1 VVLELEKR
9 LADRLRAVL
18 KEKYAL
24 DVANV
29 PLETP
34 PDLHMGEIAT
44 PIALQLAR
52 TLRKAPKIIAQEI
65 VSALGA
71 VEGFARFEVAG
82 AGYINAFLDRAEAAQ
97 LVARADGTSR
107 PTQGHVLV
115 EHTSINPNKAA
126 HIGHLRNA
134 ILGDTFVRLL
144 RAAGYK
150 VDVQN
155 YIDNTGVQVA
165 DVVVGFLHL
174 EKMSADQVRQLIVK
188 LDVGFR
194 AALTS
199 GMSVSEAAMSAGMPV
214 DYYCW
219 QLYARVNDWYL
230 ANVDEHGFPSSF
242 ETNPKVAAERKQIRL
257 DTLHAIEH
265 GGNETAEIADLIST
279 SVLRR
284 HLETMLRLGIE
295 YDFLPRESEIL
306 HLKFWEAAFEKLKQS
321 GVLYFE
327 NEGKNKGCW
336 VMTRAGATAES
347 IQDQDGPK
355 GTDDD
360 AKVIVR
366 SNGTVT
372 YVGKDIAYHLWK
384 FGLLGRDFGYKL
396 FFMYP
401 DHECWISAEHG
412 EPNHPQFG
420 NATAIY
426 NVIDARQADPQSN
439 VIQALRGMGYA
450 EQADHY
456 THFSYEMVAL
466 TPRCAEELGYSIS
479 DEDKKKSYIEVSGR
493 KGFGV
498 KADDLIDK
506 LIASVQPLVDEK
518 QASSPESM
526 RREIARQIAIGA
538 LRYFM
543 LKVTRN
549 SVIAFDFKD
558 ALSFEGETGPY
569 IQYAV
574 VRIRNIF
581 RKGNTTPEAVL
592 ADFARQFGDVK
603 GHDFSRAV
611 ETAKIEGA
619 LAPEGSVLA
628 SYLSGEDIWSLWLR
642 AGRRSQVL
650 DQCIATSEP
659 AYLAKHA
666 FQLAQE
672 FANFYHR
679 HHILTEENPARKTF
693 LLATAAIT
701 LRELVAS
708 LALLGIESPEA
719 M

>member
-9 LADRLRAVL
+9 LGRSLRAVL
-18 KEKYAL
+18 KEKYDL
-24 DVANV
+24 EIGSI

-34 PDLHMGEIAT
+34 PDLRLGEIAT
-44 PIALQLAR
+44 PVAFELAR
-52 TLRKAPKIIAQEI
+52 KLRKAPKIIAQEI
-65 VSALGA
+65 VAALGPLPC
-71 VEGFARFEVAG
+71 FARFEVAG
-82 AGYINAFLDRAEAAQ
+82 AGYINAYLDRADAVQ
-97 LVARADGTSR
+97 LVVPAESPPPSER
-107 PTQGHVLV
+107 GHALV

-174 EKMSADQVRQLIVK
+174 EKKSPADVR
-188 LDVGFR
+188 
-194 AALTS
+194 ALLVELARK
-199 GMSVSEAAMSAGMPV
+199 GERI
-214 DYYCW
+214 DFYCW
-219 QLYARVNDWYL
+219 DLYAHTSQWYG
-230 ANVDEHGFPSSF
+230 EGTG
-242 ETNPKVAAERKQIRL
+242 EEKAARKQLRL
-257 DTLHAIEH
+257 DTLHLIEH
-265 GGNETAEIADLIST
+265 GGNDTAEIADLIST
-279 SVLRR
+279 AVLRR

-336 VMTRAGATAES
+336 VMARAAAAGKSVTEPEP
-347 IQDQDGPK
+347 IQNEDGPK
-355 GTDDD
+355 GDTDED

-384 FGLLGRDFGYKL
+384 FGLLGKDFGYER
-396 FFMYP
+396 FFTYP
-401 DHECWISAEHG
+401 DHECWISAESG
-412 EPNHPQFG
+412 EPNHPHFG
-420 NATAIY
+420 GATAIY
-426 NVIDARQADPQSN
+426 NVIDARQADPQAN
-439 VIQALRGMGYA
+439 VIQALRGMGYTD
-450 EQADHY
+450 QADHY

-466 TPRCAEELGYSIS
+466 TPRCAVELGYDIS
-479 DEDKKKSYIEVSGR
+479 DEDQKKSYIEVSGR

-506 LIASVQPLVDEK
+506 LIAATRAEVDSRQTSQDEAVRQKIAEK
-518 QASSPESM
+518 
-526 RREIARQIAIGA
+526 IAIGA

-581 RKGNTTPEAVL
+581 RKGNTTPEA
-592 ADFARQFGDVK
+592 
-603 GHDFSRAV
+603 
-611 ETAKIEGA
+611 A
-619 LAPEGSVLA
+619 LAALA
-628 SYLSGEDIWSLWLR
+628 ELAEQEQKASKQASESAGLQAGAAHSAISDYLTGESNEDIWSLWLR
-642 AGRRSQVL
+642 AGRRTQIL
-650 DQCIATSEP
+650 EQCIGTSEP

-679 HHILTEENPARKTF
+679 HHILTEEDPARKTF

-701 LRELVAS
+701 LRELVGA